1 MLETLLE
8 YDKELFL
15 FLNNLGGNSWDG
27 FWLFITNK
35 YNSIPIYL
43 LLLLLS
49 YRQLGIKKT
58 LVVLVAVALMILCV
72 DQLTNL
78 FKYGVERLRPCFDS
92 DVNELMRQ
100 VRDSCQNRG
109 QFGYFSAHAAN
120 NFSVA
125 IFFSI
130 LLRSM
135 RLPIG
140 IFLVVWAILISYSR
154 IYIGVHFPFDVL
166 SGVLIGALFGWIF
179 AKLTILAAHRFPL

>member
-8 YDKELFL
+8 NDKELFL
-15 FLNNLGGNSWDG
+15 FLNNLGGSTWDG
-27 FWLFITNK
+27 FWLFMTNK
-35 YNSIPIYL
+35 YNSIPVYL

-49 YRQLGIKKT
+49 YKHFGLKKVILI
-58 LVVLVAVALMILCV
+58 LVTVALMILCV
-72 DQLTNL
+72 DQLTNA

-120 NFSVA
+120 NFSIA

-135 RLPIG
+135 RVPIG

-166 SGVLIGALFGWIF
+166 SGVLIGSLFGWIF

>member
-27 FWLFITNK
+27 FWLFVTNK

-43 LLLLLS
+43 LLLVLS
-49 YRQLGIKKT
+49 YAHLGLKKT
-58 LVVLVAVALMILCV
+58 LLVLVSVSLMILCV

-78 FKYGVERLRPCFDS
+78 FKYGVERLRPCFDA

-125 IFFSI
+125 VFFSI

-135 RLPIG
+135 RAPIG

-154 IYIGVHFPFDVL
+154 IYIGVHFPLDVL
-166 SGVLIGALFGWIF
+166 TGVLIGSLFGWVF
-179 AKLTILAAHRFPL
+179 AKLTILAVHRFPL